1 MVIGWIEGRNACRDA
16 SYPAGGAEER
26 EGHTSHG
33 EKARERREEV

>member
-16 SYPAGGAEER
+16 SYPAGAEER